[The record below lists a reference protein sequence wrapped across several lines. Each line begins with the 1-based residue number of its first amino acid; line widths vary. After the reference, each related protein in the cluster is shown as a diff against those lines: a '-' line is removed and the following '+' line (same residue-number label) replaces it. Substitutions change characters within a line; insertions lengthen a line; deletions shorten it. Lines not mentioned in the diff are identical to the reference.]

1 MVVVVLVV
9 VVVGPAVE
17 VAVVVLEVVVV
28 LVDVVEVVVG
38 GDVMAFVIGRNAS
51 VLASNSATIFPK
63 SLNSFC
69 NTRSNVFLYKPYET

>member
-1 MVVVVLVV
+1 MVVVVVVV

-17 VAVVVLEVVVV
+17 VVVVVLEVVV
-28 LVDVVEVVVG
+28 VDVVEVVVG

>member
-1 MVVVVLVV
+1 MVVVVVVV

-17 VAVVVLEVVVV
+17 VVVVVLEVVVV
-28 LVDVVEVVVG
+28 DIVEVVVG

-69 NTRSNVFLYKPYET
+69 NTSNIVFLYKPYET